1 MKVFIG
7 WSGTRSKEVA
17 EALKDWLPDVLHSVT
32 PFISSDIERGKESV
46 HVLRSELEKS
56 NFGIL
61 CLTRDN
67 CVKPWVLFE
76 AGALSKVLESAALC
90 PYLIDMEP
98 EDLPQPLWFFQATKA
113 DEKGT
118 HDLIRS
124 LNAAS
129 ELELSGQQVRRSF
142 EKWWPD
148 LKPKLESK
156 AKPLGPPASA
166 QAFHLINVKTLTVLR
181 VVGRPHKNGEPLEIG
196 TYSGEEQE
204 VWYFHQVERRYHAIV
219 SAYTGQC
226 VDVEGN
232 STAEQAK
239 IHQWEFQN
247 GENQKWTLALQK
259 DCSYKLRAKHS
270 GRYLAVTD
278 AGIKQMPEADSRSQ
292 RWWLTPV
299 FAF

>member
-7 WSGTRSKEVA
+7 WSGPRSKEVA
-17 EALKDWLPDVLHSVT
+17 EALKDWLPDVIHSVV
-32 PFISSDIERGKESV
+32 PFISSDIEKGKESV

-61 CLTRDN
+61 CLTKDN
-67 CVKPWVLFE
+67 CIKPWVLFE
-76 AGALSKVLESAALC
+76 AGALSKVLENAAVC

-98 EDLPQPLWFFQATKA
+98 EDLPQPLWFFQAAKA

-118 HDLIRS
+118 QELIRS

-129 ELELSGQQVRRSF
+129 EIVLSGQQIRRSF

-148 LKPKLESK
+148 LEPRLKSK
-156 AKPLGPPASA
+156 AKPVGPPASA

-181 VVGRPHKNGEPLEIG
+181 ALGVPHKNGELLEVG
-196 TYSGEEQE
+196 NYSGEERE
-204 VWYFHQVERRYHAIV
+204 IWYCHQVEKRYYAIV
-219 SAYTGQC
+219 SSHTGQC
-226 VDVEGN
+226 IDVEGN

-247 GENQKWTLALQK
+247 GENQKWALALQK

-270 GRYLAVTD
+270 GRYMAETD
-278 AGIKQMPEADSRSQ
+278 RGIRQMSEADSRSQ
-292 RWWLTPV
+292 KWWLTPV
-299 FAF
+299 FTY